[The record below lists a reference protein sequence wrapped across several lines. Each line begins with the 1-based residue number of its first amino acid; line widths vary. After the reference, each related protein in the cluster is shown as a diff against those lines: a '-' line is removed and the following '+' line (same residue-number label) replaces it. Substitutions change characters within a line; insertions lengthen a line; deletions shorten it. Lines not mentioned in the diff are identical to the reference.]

1 MNRGSINEK
10 HCSAEKVS
18 GELSSTMSRDNTE
31 KPQASSQRNKKE
43 EKTLSHSCLPLV
55 SFPFLLDTQ
64 PVPAPEPCQ
73 KYSCGTSEK
82 MAKKL
87 GEFSSS
93 TLSSCTTL
101 FSVCCGE
108 IGNKLKTYLKEDL
121 ATRTDPCLQQHPTHA
136 ENQARFSS
144 WYFTLKWSYALKRG
158 QQLLYCHVLLSTCT
172 ATYSTAYASQKFK
185 VYKSQAK
192 NKKKTNNPKMKH
204 H

>member
-43 EKTLSHSCLPLV
+43 EKTPLAFLPSTCL
-55 SFPFLLDTQ
+55 
-64 PVPAPEPCQ
+64 VPIPAWHTTCPSSWTLPEVQ
-73 KYSCGTSEK
+73 LWDI
-82 MAKKL
+82 MAKQL

-93 TLSSCTTL
+93 TLSSCTTP

-121 ATRTDPCLQQHPTHA
+121 ATRADPCLPQHPTHA

-144 WYFTLKWSYALKRG
+144 WYFTLKWSYALRRG
-158 QQLLYCHVLLSTCT
+158 QQLLYCHVLLSTWT
-172 ATYSTAYASQKFK
+172 ATYSTAYASHKFK
-185 VYKSQAK
+185 QFTKAK
-192 NKKKTNNPKMKH
+192 LKKKTQDETSLNLE
-204 H
+204 